1 MSKNHTQQ
9 RWIAERYASN
19 AGFVPQLGEPLISL
33 LEPMDGERILDLGCG
48 DGALTQKLLGFNVEV
63 LGVDSSTEQ
72 ISAARAKGLKAIVCD
87 GHYLGFDNEF
97 DAIMSN
103 AALHWMSRDPDAVI
117 RCMFNALKPGG
128 RLVAEM
134 GGKGNIDRILAA
146 LRITLDKFG
155 VDWREYYSWY
165 FPDPKEYSERLTR
178 IGFVVTEIELFPRP
192 TKLPGDISNWLET
205 FAEPYLFSVAETHRA
220 DLLDAIKRELRPFL
234 FKGDSW
240 IIDYMRLRFIAKKP
254 C

>member
-1 MSKNHTQQ
+1 MSKNYTQQ

-33 LEPMDGERILDLGCG
+33 LEPMAGERILDLGCG

-72 ISAARAKGLKAIVCD
+72 ISAARAKGLNAIVCD

-134 GGKGNIDRILAA
+134 GGKGNIDRILTA

-155 VDWREYYSWY
+155 VDWRKYCSWY

-192 TKLPGDISNWLET
+192 TKLPGDVSNWLET
-205 FAEPYLFSVAETHRA
+205 FAEPFLCSVAETHRA
-220 DLLDAIKRELRPFL
+220 ELLDAIKRELRPFL

>member
-72 ISAARAKGLKAIVCD
+72 ISAARAKGLNAIVCD

-117 RCMFNALKPGG
+117 LCMFNALKPG
-128 RLVAEM
+128 E
-134 GGKGNIDRILAA
+134 D
-146 LRITLDKFG
+146 
-155 VDWREYYSWY
+155 
-165 FPDPKEYSERLTR
+165 
-178 IGFVVTEIELFPRP
+178 
-192 TKLPGDISNWLET
+192 
-205 FAEPYLFSVAETHRA
+205 
-220 DLLDAIKRELRPFL
+220 
-234 FKGDSW
+234 
-240 IIDYMRLRFIAKKP
+240 
-254 C
+254 